1 MKDLSFENGEY
12 SMNVFIRSIERKI
25 ELGERLAHFPT
36 PLGYFS
42 IPLPPPYHSKLL
54 QIWYMQHSTPLQVEV
69 EIICLGRGLE
79 KIAQKGL
86 VLMMMRK
93 TIVIREMNGKPS
105 SAQLLI
111 AIRPTFLT
119 LGSANISLQ
128 VIYVF

>member
-1 MKDLSFENGEY
+1 
-12 SMNVFIRSIERKI
+12 
-25 ELGERLAHFPT
+25 
-36 PLGYFS
+36 
-42 IPLPPPYHSKLL
+42 
-54 QIWYMQHSTPLQVEV
+54 MQHSTPLQVEV